1 MDYWP
6 GGLYSNGM
14 HDFVLRELEIGRRA
28 AACEDSEACGWSALM
43 DLDYAEYCT
52 AQLARNA
59 DAL

>member
-28 AACEDSEACGWSALM
+28 AAYEESEAVGWGALM
-43 DLDYAEYCT
+43 DLDYAEYC
-52 AQLARNA
+52 AAEVAWKA